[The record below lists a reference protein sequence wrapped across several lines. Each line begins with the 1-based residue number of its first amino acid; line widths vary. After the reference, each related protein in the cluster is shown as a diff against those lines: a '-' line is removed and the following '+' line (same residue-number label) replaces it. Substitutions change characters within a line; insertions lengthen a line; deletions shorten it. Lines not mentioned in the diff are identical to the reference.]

1 MCLMFQDR
9 EFKPKMDANN
19 ENIEPVTDLAL
30 DYSIQCIQS
39 RLNSDS
45 GAGANAGSVL
55 GMTFVATEP
64 LSELVWS
71 TDKGA
76 GPSNVNLSPPQSIT
90 GGRPI
95 SEKPLEEE
103 NFIASDT
110 SFRVKSE
117 AAGKDA
123 LTMSPTSDAGVML
136 AHGSSHESETETIPN
151 VEEVKTAME
160 VSILH
165 KQLDT
170 CGPINF
176 KIDEIPEMPET
187 GENFLTTL
195 PGDVD
200 RERVNMMQPDQIIPF
215 VEQSEPLL
223 EDPVGEDIRADD
235 GNPSREM
242 DFLLTSKAYLVN
254 ESRDSGAF
262 VVDQISQGS
271 RPLDKMES
279 TADNDVQ
286 ILRSENAY
294 GAASQKLG
302 SECLLRD
309 KDSFE
314 KVEELLPVN
323 DSVLDKHSPTN
334 SRIHK
339 HRRKGKEKALSDGDL
354 SGRRSKKAV
363 SDGNISGRMSN
374 EGDDS
379 HESVESCNSARLVS
393 SGKKRWG
400 FEEQFIVGTKRFR
413 KQIQETP
420 GCSSYVKQDSS
431 FMNWISCMMKG
442 FSKSIQDE
450 ALPLTVVHPDH
461 ARESSDKKLITYNK
475 NQDAGIKSI
484 GFQSIFKSLYC
495 PRAEDQG
502 TRISSG
508 NHEIRERPEELKQAI
523 IPKGFHGEKMNL
535 GKGCL
540 LPVGKFNESTCC
552 NEVGSAIQPETLSAK
567 VAGSQEKGNNT
578 DSVENKCGVSSTSSL
593 GKRKKTSVEH
603 VESDPQPEGKTT
615 DKFDHRRDLL
625 GSLWVTRFTPKISG
639 LSLMS
644 DRYSV
649 GAVLDCSNDKNN
661 VGVEEQSVEDIVSVS
676 GNEPREC
683 AADNA
688 GSLAFNRNKSQ
699 SDEKS
704 VSKLNPMFPAPKFGG
719 TEAMASVFARR
730 LDALKHISPSGITG
744 NAADKIMTCFF
755 CGIKG
760 HHLREC
766 SQIKDTELQDLS
778 SKFKSYNGAEYL
790 SSFCIRCF
798 ECNHWA
804 VACPNATSVGQPQ
817 LECNL
822 SYYCSP
828 NQTKLNAE
836 GNMKLLTG
844 EESQSE
850 ASVDQDDSRL
860 QTDLNLSWKSN
871 SASKKMR
878 HSSNSVKRYSASSSG
893 QTKIKQ
899 KSVIP
904 LSQFVNIP
912 VTDVPKGISDS
923 VKRLRLSRTDVLK
936 WMDSHTSLSNLEG
949 FFLRL
954 RLGKS
959 ETGLGGTR
967 YYVSCITGTTG
978 SQRESHP
985 QNAKNS
991 ISVIVGGIRCVVE
1004 AQYVS
1009 NHDFLE
1015 DELRAWWSATT
1026 KNNAKIPSIEDLR
1039 EKIEMKKLLGL

>member
-1 MCLMFQDR
+1 
-9 EFKPKMDANN
+9 MDANN

-76 GPSNVNLSPPQSIT
+76 GPSNVNLSPPQSIA
-90 GGRPI
+90 GGRSI
-95 SEKPLEEE
+95 AENPLEEE

-123 LTMSPTSDAGVML
+123 LTTSPTSDAGIML
-136 AHGSSHESETETIPN
+136 ARGSSHEYET
-151 VEEVKTAME
+151 
-160 VSILH
+160 
-165 KQLDT
+165 
-170 CGPINF
+170 
-176 KIDEIPEMPET
+176 
-187 GENFLTTL
+187 
-195 PGDVD
+195 GDVD
-200 RERVNMMQPDQIIPF
+200 RERANMMQPDQIIPF

-254 ESRDSGAF
+254 ESKDSGAF

-271 RPLDKMES
+271 RPLDKLES

-302 SECLLRD
+302 SECLLGDKVGD

-334 SRIHK
+334 SRIRK

-354 SGRRSKKAV
+354 SGRMSKKAV

-400 FEEQFIVGTKRFR
+400 FEDQFIVGTKRFR

-420 GCSSYVKQDSS
+420 GCSSYVKQNSS
-431 FMNWISCMMKG
+431 FMNWMSSMMKG

-461 ARESSDKKLITYNK
+461 ARENSDKKLITYNK

-484 GFQSIFKSLYC
+484 GFQSIFQSLYC

-502 TRISSG
+502 TRMSSG
-508 NHEIRERPEELKQAI
+508 NHEIRERPEELEQAI
-523 IPKGFHGEKMNL
+523 IPKVFHGEKMNL

-540 LPVGKFNESTCC
+540 LPVGKFNESTCG
-552 NEVGSAIQPETLSAK
+552 NEVGSAIQPEILSAK
-567 VAGSQEKGNNT
+567 VASSQEKGNNT
-578 DSVENKCGVSSTSSL
+578 DSVENKCACNLEYGKKKGGVSSTSSL
-593 GKRKKTSVEH
+593 GKRKKISVEH

-615 DKFDHRRDLL
+615 DKFVHRRDLL
-625 GSLWVTRFTPKISG
+625 GSLWVTRFTPKRSG

-661 VGVEEQSVEDIVSVS
+661 VGVKEQSVEDIVSVS
-676 GNEPREC
+676 GNELQEC

-688 GSLAFNRNKSQ
+688 GSLAFNRNEGQ

-704 VSKLNPMFPAPKFGG
+704 VSKLNPMLPAPKFGG
-719 TEAMASVFARR
+719 SEAMASVFARR

-766 SQIKDTELQDLS
+766 SQIKDTELQDLP

-798 ECNHWA
+798 ECSHWA

-828 NQTKLNAE
+828 NQTKHNAE

-844 EESQSE
+844 KESQSQ
-850 ASVDQDDSRL
+850 ASVDQDDSRVE
-860 QTDLNLSWKSN
+860 TDLNLSWKSN
-871 SASKKMR
+871 AASKKMR

-893 QTKIKQ
+893 QNKIKQ
-899 KSVIP
+899 KPVIP

-978 SQRESHP
+978 SQWESHP

-1015 DELRAWWSATT
+1015 DELRAWWSATS

-1039 EKIEMKKLLGL
+1039 EKVKMKKLLGL

>member
-1 MCLMFQDR
+1 
-9 EFKPKMDANN
+9 MDANN

-71 TDKGA
+71 TDKG
-76 GPSNVNLSPPQSIT
+76 PSNVNLSPPQSIA
-90 GGRPI
+90 GGRSI
-95 SEKPLEEE
+95 AENPLEEE

-123 LTMSPTSDAGVML
+123 LTTSPTSDAGIML
-136 AHGSSHESETETIPN
+136 ARGSSHEYETETFPN
-151 VEEVKTAME
+151 VEEVKTAVE

-165 KQLDT
+165 KQVDT

-176 KIDEIPEMPET
+176 EIDEIPERPET

-200 RERVNMMQPDQIIPF
+200 RERANMMQPDQIIPF

-254 ESRDSGAF
+254 ESKDSGAF

-271 RPLDKMES
+271 RPLDKLES

-302 SECLLRD
+302 SECLLGDKVGD

-334 SRIHK
+334 SRIRK

-354 SGRRSKKAV
+354 SGRMSKKAV

-400 FEEQFIVGTKRFR
+400 FEDQFIVGTKRFR

-420 GCSSYVKQDSS
+420 GCSSYVKQNSS
-431 FMNWISCMMKG
+431 FMNWMSSMMKG

-461 ARESSDKKLITYNK
+461 ARENSDKKLITYNK

-484 GFQSIFKSLYC
+484 GFQSIFQSLYC

-502 TRISSG
+502 TRMSSG
-508 NHEIRERPEELKQAI
+508 NHEIRERPEELEQAI
-523 IPKGFHGEKMNL
+523 IPKVFHGEKMNL

-540 LPVGKFNESTCC
+540 LPVGKFNESTCG
-552 NEVGSAIQPETLSAK
+552 NEVGSAIQPEILSAK
-567 VAGSQEKGNNT
+567 VASSQEKGNNT
-578 DSVENKCGVSSTSSL
+578 DSVENKCACNLEYGKKKGGVSSTSSL
-593 GKRKKTSVEH
+593 GKRKKISVEH

-615 DKFDHRRDLL
+615 DKFVHRRDLL
-625 GSLWVTRFTPKISG
+625 GSLWVTRFTPKRSG

-661 VGVEEQSVEDIVSVS
+661 VGVKEQSVEDIVSVS
-676 GNEPREC
+676 GNELQEC

-688 GSLAFNRNKSQ
+688 GSLAFNRNEGQ

-704 VSKLNPMFPAPKFGG
+704 VSKLNPMLPAPKFGG
-719 TEAMASVFARR
+719 SEAMASVFARR
-730 LDALKHISPSGITG
+730 LDALKHISPSGIT
-744 NAADKIMTCFF
+744 
-755 CGIKG
+755 
-760 HHLREC
+760 
-766 SQIKDTELQDLS
+766 
-778 SKFKSYNGAEYL
+778 
-790 SSFCIRCF
+790 
-798 ECNHWA
+798 
-804 VACPNATSVGQPQ
+804 
-817 LECNL
+817 
-822 SYYCSP
+822 
-828 NQTKLNAE
+828 E

-844 EESQSE
+844 KESQSQ
-850 ASVDQDDSRL
+850 ASVDQDDSRVE
-860 QTDLNLSWKSN
+860 TDLNLSWKSN
-871 SASKKMR
+871 AASKKMR

-893 QTKIKQ
+893 QNKIKQ
-899 KSVIP
+899 KPVIP

-978 SQRESHP
+978 SQWESHP

-1015 DELRAWWSATT
+1015 DELRAWWSATS

-1039 EKIEMKKLLGL
+1039 EKVKMKKLLGL

>member
-1 MCLMFQDR
+1 MFQDR

-19 ENIEPVTDLAL
+19 ENREPVTDLAL

-95 SEKPLEEE
+95 AEKPLEEE

-136 AHGSSHESETETIPN
+136 AHGSSHEYETAETIPN
-151 VEEVKTAME
+151 VEEVQTAME

-165 KQLDT
+165 KQVDT

-200 RERVNMMQPDQIIPF
+200 RERANMMQPDQIIPF

-223 EDPVGEDIRADD
+223 EDPVSEDICADD
-235 GNPSREM
+235 RNPSREM

-271 RPLDKMES
+271 RPLDKLES

-302 SECLLRD
+302 SECLLGD

-314 KVEELLPVN
+314 KVEELLPVE

-354 SGRRSKKAV
+354 SGRMSKKAV

-420 GCSSYVKQDSS
+420 GSSSYVKQDSS

-450 ALPLTVVHPDH
+450 ALPLNVVHPDH
-461 ARESSDKKLITYNK
+461 VRESSDKKLITYNK

-484 GFQSIFKSLYC
+484 GFQSIFQSLYC

-502 TRISSG
+502 TRMSSG
-508 NHEIRERPEELKQAI
+508 NHEIRERPEELEQAI

-540 LPVGKFNESTCC
+540 LPVGKFNESTRCT
-552 NEVGSAIQPETLSAK
+552 EVGSALQPEILSAK
-567 VAGSQEKGNNT
+567 VASSQEKGNNT
-578 DSVENKCGVSSTSSL
+578 DSVENKCGVGSTSSL

-603 VESDPQPEGKTT
+603 VESDPLPEGKIT

-649 GAVLDCSNDKNN
+649 GAVHDCSNDKNN
-661 VGVEEQSVEDIVSVS
+661 FRVEEQSVEDIVSVS
-676 GNEPREC
+676 GNEPQEC

-719 TEAMASVFARR
+719 SEAMASVFARR
-730 LDALKHISPSGITG
+730 LDALKHISPSGIT
-744 NAADKIMTCFF
+744 
-755 CGIKG
+755 
-760 HHLREC
+760 
-766 SQIKDTELQDLS
+766 
-778 SKFKSYNGAEYL
+778 
-790 SSFCIRCF
+790 
-798 ECNHWA
+798 
-804 VACPNATSVGQPQ
+804 
-817 LECNL
+817 
-822 SYYCSP
+822 
-828 NQTKLNAE
+828 E

-850 ASVDQDDSRL
+850 ASVDQDDLRVE
-860 QTDLNLSWKSN
+860 TDLNLSWKSN

-893 QTKIKQ
+893 QNKIKQ
-899 KSVIP
+899 KPVIP

-985 QNAKNS
+985 QNAKTS

-1004 AQYVS
+1004 TQYVS

>member
-1 MCLMFQDR
+1 
-9 EFKPKMDANN
+9 MDANN

-71 TDKGA
+71 TDKG
-76 GPSNVNLSPPQSIT
+76 PSNVNLSPPQSIA
-90 GGRPI
+90 GGRSI
-95 SEKPLEEE
+95 AENPLEEE

-123 LTMSPTSDAGVML
+123 LTTSPTSDAGIML
-136 AHGSSHESETETIPN
+136 ARGSSHEYETETFPN
-151 VEEVKTAME
+151 VEEVKTAVE

-165 KQLDT
+165 KQVDT

-176 KIDEIPEMPET
+176 EIDEIPERPET

-200 RERVNMMQPDQIIPF
+200 RERANMMQPDQIIPF

-254 ESRDSGAF
+254 ESKDSGAF

-271 RPLDKMES
+271 RPLDKLES

-302 SECLLRD
+302 SECLLGDKVGD

-334 SRIHK
+334 SRIRK

-354 SGRRSKKAV
+354 SGRMSKKAV

-400 FEEQFIVGTKRFR
+400 FEDQFIVGTKRFR

-420 GCSSYVKQDSS
+420 GCSSYVKQNSS
-431 FMNWISCMMKG
+431 FMNWMSSMMKG

-461 ARESSDKKLITYNK
+461 ARENSDKKLITYNK

-484 GFQSIFKSLYC
+484 GFQSIFQSLYC

-502 TRISSG
+502 TRMSSG
-508 NHEIRERPEELKQAI
+508 NHEIRERPEELEQAI
-523 IPKGFHGEKMNL
+523 IPKVFHGEKMNL

-540 LPVGKFNESTCC
+540 LPVGKFNESTCG
-552 NEVGSAIQPETLSAK
+552 NEVGSAIQPEILSAK
-567 VAGSQEKGNNT
+567 VASSQEKGNNT

-593 GKRKKTSVEH
+593 GKRKKISVEH

-615 DKFDHRRDLL
+615 DKFVHRRDLL
-625 GSLWVTRFTPKISG
+625 GSLWVTRFTPKRSG

-661 VGVEEQSVEDIVSVS
+661 VGVKEQSVEDIVSVS
-676 GNEPREC
+676 GNELQEC

-688 GSLAFNRNKSQ
+688 GSLAFNRNEGQ

-704 VSKLNPMFPAPKFGG
+704 VSKLNPMLPAPKFGG
-719 TEAMASVFARR
+719 SEAMASVFARR

-744 NAADKIMTCFF
+744 N
-755 CGIKG
+755 
-760 HHLREC
+760 
-766 SQIKDTELQDLS
+766 
-778 SKFKSYNGAEYL
+778 
-790 SSFCIRCF
+790 
-798 ECNHWA
+798 
-804 VACPNATSVGQPQ
+804 
-817 LECNL
+817 
-822 SYYCSP
+822 
-828 NQTKLNAE
+828 
-836 GNMKLLTG
+836 MKLLTG
-844 EESQSE
+844 KESQSQ
-850 ASVDQDDSRL
+850 ASVDQDDSRVE
-860 QTDLNLSWKSN
+860 TDLNLSWKSN
-871 SASKKMR
+871 AASKKMR

-893 QTKIKQ
+893 QNKIKQ
-899 KSVIP
+899 KPVIP

-978 SQRESHP
+978 SQWESHP

-1015 DELRAWWSATT
+1015 DELRAWWSATS

-1039 EKIEMKKLLGL
+1039 EKVKMKKLLGL

>member
-1 MCLMFQDR
+1 
-9 EFKPKMDANN
+9 MDANN

-71 TDKGA
+71 TDKG
-76 GPSNVNLSPPQSIT
+76 PSNVNLSPPQSIA
-90 GGRPI
+90 GGRSI
-95 SEKPLEEE
+95 AENPLEEE

-123 LTMSPTSDAGVML
+123 LTTSPTSDAGIML
-136 AHGSSHESETETIPN
+136 ARGSSHEYET
-151 VEEVKTAME
+151 
-160 VSILH
+160 
-165 KQLDT
+165 
-170 CGPINF
+170 
-176 KIDEIPEMPET
+176 
-187 GENFLTTL
+187 
-195 PGDVD
+195 GDVD
-200 RERVNMMQPDQIIPF
+200 RERANMMQPDQIIPF

-254 ESRDSGAF
+254 ESKDSGAF

-271 RPLDKMES
+271 RPLDKLES

-302 SECLLRD
+302 SECLLGDKVGD

-334 SRIHK
+334 SRIRK

-354 SGRRSKKAV
+354 SGRMSKKAV

-400 FEEQFIVGTKRFR
+400 FEDQFIVGTKRFR

-420 GCSSYVKQDSS
+420 GCSSYVKQNSS
-431 FMNWISCMMKG
+431 FMNWMSSMMKG

-461 ARESSDKKLITYNK
+461 ARENSDKKLITYNK

-484 GFQSIFKSLYC
+484 GFQSIFQSLYC

-502 TRISSG
+502 TRMSSG
-508 NHEIRERPEELKQAI
+508 NHEIRERPEELEQAI
-523 IPKGFHGEKMNL
+523 IPKVFHGEKMNL

-540 LPVGKFNESTCC
+540 LPVGKFNESTCG
-552 NEVGSAIQPETLSAK
+552 NEVGSAIQPEILSAK
-567 VAGSQEKGNNT
+567 VASSQEKGNNT
-578 DSVENKCGVSSTSSL
+578 DSVENKCACNLEYGKKKGGVSSTSSL
-593 GKRKKTSVEH
+593 GKRKKISVEH

-615 DKFDHRRDLL
+615 DKFVHRRDLL
-625 GSLWVTRFTPKISG
+625 GSLWVTRFTPKRSG

-644 DRYSV
+644 DRYNV

-661 VGVEEQSVEDIVSVS
+661 VGVKEQSVEDIVSVS
-676 GNEPREC
+676 GNELQEC

-688 GSLAFNRNKSQ
+688 GSLAFNRNEGQ

-704 VSKLNPMFPAPKFGG
+704 VSKLNPMLPAPKFGG
-719 TEAMASVFARR
+719 SEAMASVFARR

-766 SQIKDTELQDLS
+766 SQIKDTELQDLP

-798 ECNHWA
+798 ECSHWA

-828 NQTKLNAE
+828 NQTKHNAE

-844 EESQSE
+844 KESQSQ
-850 ASVDQDDSRL
+850 ASVDQDDSRVE
-860 QTDLNLSWKSN
+860 TDLNLSWKSN
-871 SASKKMR
+871 AASKKMR

-893 QTKIKQ
+893 QNKIKQ
-899 KSVIP
+899 KPVIP

-978 SQRESHP
+978 SQWESHP

-1015 DELRAWWSATT
+1015 DEVRAWWSATS

-1039 EKIEMKKLLGL
+1039 EKVKMKKLLGL

>member
-136 AHGSSHESETETIPN
+136 AHGSSHESETAETIPN

-730 LDALKHISPSGITG
+730 LDALKHISPSGIT
-744 NAADKIMTCFF
+744 
-755 CGIKG
+755 
-760 HHLREC
+760 
-766 SQIKDTELQDLS
+766 
-778 SKFKSYNGAEYL
+778 
-790 SSFCIRCF
+790 
-798 ECNHWA
+798 
-804 VACPNATSVGQPQ
+804 
-817 LECNL
+817 
-822 SYYCSP
+822 
-828 NQTKLNAE
+828 E

>member
-1 MCLMFQDR
+1 
-9 EFKPKMDANN
+9 MDANN

-76 GPSNVNLSPPQSIT
+76 GPSNVNLSPPQSIA
-90 GGRPI
+90 GGRSI
-95 SEKPLEEE
+95 AENPLEEE

-123 LTMSPTSDAGVML
+123 LTTSPTSDAGIML
-136 AHGSSHESETETIPN
+136 ARGSSHEYET
-151 VEEVKTAME
+151 
-160 VSILH
+160 
-165 KQLDT
+165 
-170 CGPINF
+170 
-176 KIDEIPEMPET
+176 
-187 GENFLTTL
+187 
-195 PGDVD
+195 GDVD
-200 RERVNMMQPDQIIPF
+200 RERANMMQPDQIIPF

-254 ESRDSGAF
+254 ESKDSGAF

-271 RPLDKMES
+271 RPLDKLES

-302 SECLLRD
+302 SECLLGDKVGD

-334 SRIHK
+334 SRIRK

-354 SGRRSKKAV
+354 SGRMSKKAV

-400 FEEQFIVGTKRFR
+400 FEDQFIVGTKRFR

-420 GCSSYVKQDSS
+420 GCSSYVKQNSS
-431 FMNWISCMMKG
+431 FMNWMSSMMKG

-461 ARESSDKKLITYNK
+461 ARENSDKKLITYNK

-484 GFQSIFKSLYC
+484 GFQSIFQSLYC

-502 TRISSG
+502 TRMSSG
-508 NHEIRERPEELKQAI
+508 NHEIRERPEELEQAI
-523 IPKGFHGEKMNL
+523 IPKVFHGEKMNL

-540 LPVGKFNESTCC
+540 LPVGKFNESTCG
-552 NEVGSAIQPETLSAK
+552 NEVGSAIQPEILSAK
-567 VAGSQEKGNNT
+567 VASSQEKGNNT

-593 GKRKKTSVEH
+593 GKRKKISVEH

-615 DKFDHRRDLL
+615 DKFVHRRDLL
-625 GSLWVTRFTPKISG
+625 GSLWVTRFTPKRSG

-644 DRYSV
+644 DRYNV

-661 VGVEEQSVEDIVSVS
+661 VGVKEQSVEDIVSVS
-676 GNEPREC
+676 GNELQEC

-688 GSLAFNRNKSQ
+688 GSLAFNRNEGQ

-704 VSKLNPMFPAPKFGG
+704 VSKLNPMLPAPKFGG
-719 TEAMASVFARR
+719 SEAMASVFARR

-766 SQIKDTELQDLS
+766 SQIKDTELQDLP

-798 ECNHWA
+798 ECSHWA

-828 NQTKLNAE
+828 NQTKHNAE

-844 EESQSE
+844 KESQSQ
-850 ASVDQDDSRL
+850 ASVDQDDSRVE
-860 QTDLNLSWKSN
+860 TDLNLSWKSN
-871 SASKKMR
+871 AASKKMR

-893 QTKIKQ
+893 QNKIKQ
-899 KSVIP
+899 KPVIP

-978 SQRESHP
+978 SQWESHP

-1015 DELRAWWSATT
+1015 DEVRAWWSATS

-1039 EKIEMKKLLGL
+1039 EKVKMKKLLGL

>member
-1 MCLMFQDR
+1 
-9 EFKPKMDANN
+9 MDANN

-71 TDKGA
+71 TDKG
-76 GPSNVNLSPPQSIT
+76 PSNVNLSPPQSIA
-90 GGRPI
+90 GGRSI
-95 SEKPLEEE
+95 AENPLEEE

-123 LTMSPTSDAGVML
+123 LTTSPTSDAGIML
-136 AHGSSHESETETIPN
+136 ARGSSHEYETETFPN
-151 VEEVKTAME
+151 VEEVKTAVE

-165 KQLDT
+165 KQVDT

-176 KIDEIPEMPET
+176 EIDEIPERPET

-200 RERVNMMQPDQIIPF
+200 RERANMMQPDQIIPF

-254 ESRDSGAF
+254 ESKDSGAF

-271 RPLDKMES
+271 RPLDKLES

-302 SECLLRD
+302 SECLLGDKVGD

-334 SRIHK
+334 SRIRK

-354 SGRRSKKAV
+354 SGRMSKKAV

-400 FEEQFIVGTKRFR
+400 FEDQFIVGTKRFR

-420 GCSSYVKQDSS
+420 GCSSYVKQNSS
-431 FMNWISCMMKG
+431 FMNWMSSMMKG

-461 ARESSDKKLITYNK
+461 ARENSDKKLITYNK

-484 GFQSIFKSLYC
+484 GFQSIFQSLYC

-502 TRISSG
+502 TRMSSG
-508 NHEIRERPEELKQAI
+508 NHEIRERPEELEQAI
-523 IPKGFHGEKMNL
+523 IPKVFHGEKMNL

-540 LPVGKFNESTCC
+540 LPVGKFNESTCG
-552 NEVGSAIQPETLSAK
+552 NEVGSAIQPEILSAK
-567 VAGSQEKGNNT
+567 VASSQEKGNNT
-578 DSVENKCGVSSTSSL
+578 DSVENKCACNLEYGKKKGGVSSTSSL
-593 GKRKKTSVEH
+593 GKRKKISVEH

-615 DKFDHRRDLL
+615 DKFVHRRDLL
-625 GSLWVTRFTPKISG
+625 GSLWVTRFTPKRSG

-644 DRYSV
+644 DRYNV

-661 VGVEEQSVEDIVSVS
+661 VGVKEQSVEDIVSVS
-676 GNEPREC
+676 GNELQEC

-688 GSLAFNRNKSQ
+688 GSLAFNRNEGQ

-704 VSKLNPMFPAPKFGG
+704 VSKLNPMLPAPKFGG
-719 TEAMASVFARR
+719 SEAMASVFARR
-730 LDALKHISPSGITG
+730 LDALKHISPSGIT
-744 NAADKIMTCFF
+744 
-755 CGIKG
+755 
-760 HHLREC
+760 
-766 SQIKDTELQDLS
+766 
-778 SKFKSYNGAEYL
+778 
-790 SSFCIRCF
+790 
-798 ECNHWA
+798 
-804 VACPNATSVGQPQ
+804 
-817 LECNL
+817 
-822 SYYCSP
+822 
-828 NQTKLNAE
+828 E

-844 EESQSE
+844 KESQSQ
-850 ASVDQDDSRL
+850 ASVDQDDSRVE
-860 QTDLNLSWKSN
+860 TDLNLSWKSN
-871 SASKKMR
+871 AASKKMR

-893 QTKIKQ
+893 QNKIKQ
-899 KSVIP
+899 KPVIP

-978 SQRESHP
+978 SQWESHP

-1015 DELRAWWSATT
+1015 DEVRAWWSATS

-1039 EKIEMKKLLGL
+1039 EKVKMKKLLGL

>member
-1 MCLMFQDR
+1 
-9 EFKPKMDANN
+9 MDANN

-71 TDKGA
+71 TDKG
-76 GPSNVNLSPPQSIT
+76 PSNVNLSPPQSIA
-90 GGRPI
+90 GGRSI
-95 SEKPLEEE
+95 AENPLEEE

-123 LTMSPTSDAGVML
+123 LTTSPTSDAGIML
-136 AHGSSHESETETIPN
+136 ARGSSHEYETETFPN
-151 VEEVKTAME
+151 VEEVKTAVE

-165 KQLDT
+165 KQVDT

-176 KIDEIPEMPET
+176 EIDEIPERPET

-200 RERVNMMQPDQIIPF
+200 RERANMMQPDQIIPF

-254 ESRDSGAF
+254 ESKDSGAF

-271 RPLDKMES
+271 RPLDKLES

-302 SECLLRD
+302 SECLLGDKVGD

-334 SRIHK
+334 SRIRK

-354 SGRRSKKAV
+354 SGRMSKKAV

-400 FEEQFIVGTKRFR
+400 FEDQFIVGTKRFR

-420 GCSSYVKQDSS
+420 GCSSYVKQNSS
-431 FMNWISCMMKG
+431 FMNWMSSMMKG

-461 ARESSDKKLITYNK
+461 ARENSDKKLITYNK

-484 GFQSIFKSLYC
+484 GFQSIFQSLYC

-502 TRISSG
+502 TRMSSG
-508 NHEIRERPEELKQAI
+508 NHEIRERPEELEQAI
-523 IPKGFHGEKMNL
+523 IPKVFHGEKMNL

-540 LPVGKFNESTCC
+540 LPVGKFNESTCG
-552 NEVGSAIQPETLSAK
+552 NEVGSAIQPEILSAK
-567 VAGSQEKGNNT
+567 VASSQEKGNNT

-593 GKRKKTSVEH
+593 GKRKKISVEH

-615 DKFDHRRDLL
+615 DKFVHRRDLL
-625 GSLWVTRFTPKISG
+625 GSLWVTRFTPKRSG

-644 DRYSV
+644 DRYNV

-661 VGVEEQSVEDIVSVS
+661 VGVKEQSVEDIVSVS
-676 GNEPREC
+676 GNELQEC

-688 GSLAFNRNKSQ
+688 GSLAFNRNEGQ

-704 VSKLNPMFPAPKFGG
+704 VSKLNPMLPAPKFGG
-719 TEAMASVFARR
+719 SEAMASVFARR
-730 LDALKHISPSGITG
+730 LDALKHISPSGIT
-744 NAADKIMTCFF
+744 
-755 CGIKG
+755 
-760 HHLREC
+760 
-766 SQIKDTELQDLS
+766 
-778 SKFKSYNGAEYL
+778 
-790 SSFCIRCF
+790 
-798 ECNHWA
+798 
-804 VACPNATSVGQPQ
+804 
-817 LECNL
+817 
-822 SYYCSP
+822 
-828 NQTKLNAE
+828 E

-844 EESQSE
+844 KESQSQ
-850 ASVDQDDSRL
+850 ASVDQDDSRVE
-860 QTDLNLSWKSN
+860 TDLNLSWKSN
-871 SASKKMR
+871 AASKKMR

-893 QTKIKQ
+893 QNKIKQ
-899 KSVIP
+899 KPVIP

-978 SQRESHP
+978 SQWESHP

-1015 DELRAWWSATT
+1015 DEVRAWWSATS

-1039 EKIEMKKLLGL
+1039 EKVKMKKLLGL

>member
-1 MCLMFQDR
+1 
-9 EFKPKMDANN
+9 MDANN

-71 TDKGA
+71 TDKG
-76 GPSNVNLSPPQSIT
+76 PSNVNLSPPQSIA
-90 GGRPI
+90 GGRSI
-95 SEKPLEEE
+95 AENPLEEE

-123 LTMSPTSDAGVML
+123 LTTSPTSDAGIML
-136 AHGSSHESETETIPN
+136 ARGSSHEYETETFPN
-151 VEEVKTAME
+151 VEEVKTAVE

-165 KQLDT
+165 KQVDT

-176 KIDEIPEMPET
+176 EIDEIPERPET

-200 RERVNMMQPDQIIPF
+200 RERANMMQPDQIIPF

-254 ESRDSGAF
+254 ESKDSGAF

-271 RPLDKMES
+271 RPLDKLES

-302 SECLLRD
+302 SECLLGDKVGD

-334 SRIHK
+334 SRIRK

-354 SGRRSKKAV
+354 SGRMSKKAV

-400 FEEQFIVGTKRFR
+400 FEDQFIVGTKRFR

-420 GCSSYVKQDSS
+420 GCSSYVKQNSS
-431 FMNWISCMMKG
+431 FMNWMSSMMKG

-461 ARESSDKKLITYNK
+461 ARENSDKKLITYNK

-484 GFQSIFKSLYC
+484 GFQSIFQSLYC

-502 TRISSG
+502 TRMSSG
-508 NHEIRERPEELKQAI
+508 NHEIRERPEELEQAI
-523 IPKGFHGEKMNL
+523 IPKVFHGEKMNL

-540 LPVGKFNESTCC
+540 LPVGKFNESTCG
-552 NEVGSAIQPETLSAK
+552 NEVGSAIQPEILSAK
-567 VAGSQEKGNNT
+567 VASSQEKGNNT
-578 DSVENKCGVSSTSSL
+578 DSVENKCACNLEYGKKKGGVSSTSSL
-593 GKRKKTSVEH
+593 GKRKKISVEH

-615 DKFDHRRDLL
+615 DKFVHRRDLL
-625 GSLWVTRFTPKISG
+625 GSLWVTRFTPKRSG

-661 VGVEEQSVEDIVSVS
+661 VGVKEQSVEDIVSVS
-676 GNEPREC
+676 GNELQEC

-688 GSLAFNRNKSQ
+688 GSLAFNRNEGQ

-704 VSKLNPMFPAPKFGG
+704 VSKLNPMLPAPKFGG
-719 TEAMASVFARR
+719 SEAMASVFARR

-744 NAADKIMTCFF
+744 N
-755 CGIKG
+755 
-760 HHLREC
+760 
-766 SQIKDTELQDLS
+766 
-778 SKFKSYNGAEYL
+778 
-790 SSFCIRCF
+790 
-798 ECNHWA
+798 
-804 VACPNATSVGQPQ
+804 
-817 LECNL
+817 
-822 SYYCSP
+822 
-828 NQTKLNAE
+828 
-836 GNMKLLTG
+836 MKLLTG
-844 EESQSE
+844 KESQSQ
-850 ASVDQDDSRL
+850 ASVDQDDSRVE
-860 QTDLNLSWKSN
+860 TDLNLSWKSN
-871 SASKKMR
+871 AASKKMR

-893 QTKIKQ
+893 QNKIKQ
-899 KSVIP
+899 KPVIP

-978 SQRESHP
+978 SQWESHP

-1015 DELRAWWSATT
+1015 DELRAWWSATS

-1039 EKIEMKKLLGL
+1039 EKVKMKKLLGL